1 MRAVP
6 KSKPGNFVLVVGAR
20 LDARPGGALPPDLA
34 RDDSAASLLRQLG
47 AQVTIIDFWDD
58 AGVAFEENDDVCRAI
73 VVEAG
78 ERPDFAVSSLRAL
91 RKDERLR
98 DQPAIV
104 VLAERQVALLEP
116 SAGFDDFL
124 VAPVKSVELYARI
137 RKLEWQKS
145 EFLTDERV
153 KVGGMVID
161 RASREVSVDG
171 RRISLTAKE
180 FNLLAFLA
188 ANRGRVFGRDVLL
201 ARVWGARYEGGAR
214 TVDIHVR
221 RLRAKFGDALPL
233 ETLRGA
239 GYKLRTPQATSS
251 DEEDE
256 AEHGGGE
263 QPWLA
268 RGSR

>member
-1 MRAVP
+1 MRAEA
-6 KSKPGNFVLVVGAR
+6 KSKPGNFVLVVGHT
-20 LDARPGGALPPDLA
+20 PDLA
-34 RDDSAASLLRQLG
+34 RDESAASILRQLG
-47 AQVTIIDFWDD
+47 AHVVIVDFWDD
-58 AGVAFEENDDVCRAI
+58 VGEAFERKSDDVCRAI
-73 VVEAG
+73 VIEAG

-91 RKDERLR
+91 RRDERLR
-98 DQPAIV
+98 DLPAIV

-137 RKLEWQKS
+137 KKLEWQKS

-171 RRISLTAKE
+171 RRVSLTAKE

-239 GYKLRTPQATSS
+239 GYKLRTPQSSGS
-251 DEEDE
+251 DEEE
-256 AEHGGGE
+256 EPEHGTGE